1 MRRRNVVFGFGAHEP
16 ILHRLRTGNANAREW
31 ERWNREDTE
40 ENLDRIAEAGA
51 SLINVAC
58 SKGFG
63 LEAEKWLIERAARI
77 REACTKRGI
86 RVRIYTQGLP
96 VYYEEFLRERPEAV
110 HWMARN
116 QSGEFIP
123 WGSQIFR
130 RYMSHHSE
138 EFLEYQK
145 NLLQYCIRMVHPA
158 IAGID
163 NSSQGHWPNLDYS
176 PMAMKAWRDHLRRR
190 FTDEEA
196 FRLFGLR
203 SLEAVDLPRFDP
215 VFFPADAVRIVKD
228 PLLQEYCFFRGET
241 YARWIAEMDKAA
253 KAAAPDVVMGTNLGS
268 DLWRYNALF
277 FSGTNLE
284 TALPLM
290 PNSGIEESGWRPGV
304 FVSRRP
310 AAQVTMDERN
320 PEGSLA
326 GHGSAEEVRVSTDA
340 RTHKICQNYGMAKGF
355 GFWGEHDRMSQEI
368 AAAHG
373 MTFAARGNDFGYLGP
388 LAFEPESMRHIAP
401 LLDWAEAKADLL
413 TGRDD
418 RLATV
423 AVWRGLAATSF
434 IRHTSVWACCAVE
447 QMLFESHLP
456 FTILL
461 DCHLAARLKRSRLVI
476 LPMTSCVSD
485 AQAELLCDYVR
496 GGGSLLLL
504 GDAGLRDERTCT
516 RSTHAFAPLF
526 GAGQLSGMERIGPP
540 HYVPEPD
547 VSRLREILRAEP
559 GRGRVSLVPRLTPVR
574 ELDLTRDPYLPY
586 RNVMPKDVLP
596 PKNEAEILGEI
607 AWLLR
612 NEPGER
618 VTGPRTTLV
627 EYWMRGKDLV
637 VCCANL
643 LPGRDGGPLTVHLPG
658 LRSGV
663 VTVHQYPVMA
673 AQPATVGDG
682 KIVLEGCMRFTA
694 IEVQGAFP

>member
-1 MRRRNVVFGFGAHEP
+1 MTKPGNVIFGFGAHEP
-16 ILHRLRTGNANAREW
+16 IMHRLRTGNANAQEW

-40 ENLDRIAEAGA
+40 ENLDKIAEAGTTWV
-51 SLINVAC
+51 NVAC

-86 RVRIYTQGLP
+86 RVRIYTQGPP

-116 QSGEFIP
+116 QFGEFIP

-145 NLLQYCIRMVHPA
+145 NLLQYCIRTVKPA

-163 NSSQGHWPNLDYS
+163 NAGQGYWPNFDYS
-176 PMAMKAWRDHLRRR
+176 PMAMRDWRAHLRRR

-203 SLEAVDLPRFDP
+203 SLDQVDLPRFDP
-215 VFFPADAVRIVKD
+215 VYFPADAMRIVKD
-228 PLLQEYCFFRGET
+228 PLLQEYCYFRGET
-241 YARWIAEMDKAA
+241 FARWLREMDKAA
-253 KAAAPDVVMGTNLGS
+253 KEADPDIIMGANLGC

-277 FSGTNLE
+277 SHGTNLE
-284 TALPLM
+284 TVMPVM
-290 PNSGIEESGWRPGV
+290 PNSGIEESGWRPRV
-304 FVSRRP
+304 FVSQRP
-310 AAQVTMDERN
+310 AGELTMDERN
-320 PEGSLA
+320 PEGTLA
-326 GHGSAEEVRVSTDA
+326 GHGNVNEVRVSTDA
-340 RTHKICQNYGMAKGF
+340 RSQKIWQNFGIGKGT
-355 GFWGEHDRMSQEI
+355 GFWGEHDRTSQEM

-373 MTFAARGNDFGYLGP
+373 MTFALRGNDFGLIGP
-388 LAFEPESMRHIAP
+388 LAFEEASIRPIRD
-401 LLDWAEAKADLL
+401 LLDWAGAKANVL

-423 AVWRGLAATSF
+423 AVWRSLATTSF
-434 IRHTSVWACCAVE
+434 IRHTPVWACCSVE
-447 QMLFESHLP
+447 QMLFENHQP

-461 DCHLAARLKRSRLVI
+461 DCHLATRLKRSRLVI

-485 AQAELLCDYVR
+485 EQAQLLCDFVR

-526 GAGQLSGMERIGPP
+526 GAGQLSGLERIGPP
-540 HYVPEPD
+540 HFVPEPD
-547 VSRLREILRAEP
+547 ISKLREILRAEA
-559 GRGRVSLVPRLTPVR
+559 GKGRVSLVPKLTPVR
-574 ELDLTRDPYLPY
+574 DPDLTRDPYLPY
-586 RNVMPKDVLP
+586 RNVMPKDILP
-596 PKNEAEILGEI
+596 PKNEVEILKEI
-607 AWLLR
+607 DWLLR
-612 NEPGER
+612 GDAGIR
-618 VTGPRTTLV
+618 VEGPRTTLV
-627 EYWMRGKDLV
+627 EYWMRGRDLV
-637 VCCANL
+637 ICCANL
-643 LPGRDGGPLTVHLPG
+643 MPEQDGGPLRIVLPG
-658 LRSGV
+658 VRAGNAAVHSYPDRRA
-663 VTVHQYPVMA
+663 VTVEIR
-673 AQPATVGDG
+673 DG
-682 KIVLEGCMRFTA
+682 VIKLPSCPRFVA
-694 IEVQGAFP
+694 VEVTDL